1 MISSSFQILFGLIF
15 LFLGAE
21 GLVRASASLAKRLGV
36 SSLII
41 GLTIVAF
48 GTSTPE
54 LIVSIKAALAG
65 QPALSVGNV
74 VGSNIFNIAVIL
86 GLSSLI
92 SPLRVDVKLLKTDTP
107 IMIFVSCLFAILF
120 LDHRISR
127 LEGSFFIVLIIAYTV
142 LNFTLAKKS
151 GKQDEK
157 KMADETSEIKLF
169 KNIYLDLAVLAAGL
183 FILFTGANWFIAG
196 SVQVARAFG
205 ISEAVI
211 GLTLVSVG
219 TSLPELA
226 TSVVAAIRKNAD
238 IAIGNI
244 VGSNL
249 MNILCIL
256 GISATI
262 TPIHAADI
270 LIFDIGAMLF
280 FTVLL
285 LPFIRTGYCLERW
298 EGTVLFAGYLIYI
311 VLRIGL

>member
-1 MISSSFQILFGLIF
+1 MILSTLQIVFGLLF
-15 LFLGAE
+15 LFFGAE
-21 GLVRASASLAKRLGV
+21 GLVRASSSLAKRFGV
-36 SSLII
+36 SPLII
-41 GLTIVAF
+41 GLTIVAL

-54 LIVSIKAALAG
+54 LIVSVKAALAG

-86 GLSSLI
+86 GIASII

-107 IMIFVSCLFAILF
+107 IMIVVSCLFAILF
-120 LDHRISR
+120 IDHRISR
-127 LEGSFFIVLIIAYTV
+127 FEGSFFIVLVIIYTA
-142 LNFTLAKKS
+142 LNFILAKKS

-157 KMADETSEIKLF
+157 KMAEETSEIKLF
-169 KNIYLDLAVLAAGL
+169 KTIYVDLAVLAAGL

-196 SVQVARAFG
+196 SVQIARAFG

-262 TPIHAADI
+262 TPIYALDI

-280 FTVLL
+280 FAFLL
-285 LPFIRTGYCLERW
+285 LPFIRTGYRLERW
-298 EGTVLFAGYLIYI
+298 EGAILFSGYMAYLFF
-311 VLRIGL
+311 RIRL

>member
-1 MISSSFQILFGLIF
+1 MILSTLQIVFGLLF
-15 LFLGAE
+15 LFFGAE
-21 GLVRASASLAKRLGV
+21 GLVRASSSLAKRFGV
-36 SSLII
+36 SPLII
-41 GLTIVAF
+41 GLTIVAL

-54 LIVSIKAALAG
+54 LIVSVKAALAG

-86 GLSSLI
+86 GIASII

-107 IMIFVSCLFAILF
+107 IMIVVSCLFAILF
-120 LDHRISR
+120 IDHRISR
-127 LEGSFFIVLIIAYTV
+127 LEGSFFIVLVIIYTA
-142 LNFTLAKKS
+142 LNFILAKKS

-157 KMADETSEIKLF
+157 KIAEETSEIKLF
-169 KNIYLDLAVLAAGL
+169 KNIYIDLAVLAAGL

-196 SVQVARAFG
+196 SVQIARAFG

-270 LIFDIGAMLF
+270 LNLDIGTMLF
-280 FTVLL
+280 FAFLL
-285 LPFIRTGYCLERW
+285 LPFIRTGYRLERW
-298 EGTVLFAGYLIYI
+298 EGIILFSGYMAYLFF
-311 VLRIGL
+311 RIRL